1 MQSEI
6 NQLVA
11 AVLNSTPGV
20 LAYLLAICSL
30 VVVGFALYVVLTAIN
45 NRK

>member
-1 MQSEI
+1 MKVEI

-11 AVLNSTPGV
+11 TVLSSSPGI

-30 VVVGFALYVVLTAIN
+30 IVVGFALYVVLTAIN
-45 NRK
+45 KRK